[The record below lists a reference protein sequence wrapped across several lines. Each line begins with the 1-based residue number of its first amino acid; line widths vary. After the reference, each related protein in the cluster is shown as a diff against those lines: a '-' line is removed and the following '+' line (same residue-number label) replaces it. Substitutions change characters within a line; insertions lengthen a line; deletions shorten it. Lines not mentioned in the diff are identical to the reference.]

1 MRRRYLR
8 FDIWLC
14 LLLAFGVSL
23 GTAKITEWITPRFY
37 EDYVEEHT
45 VADGDIGGR
54 AGKDIPR
61 VQNVD
66 ELLRQEKFTIV
77 SPGIEYRNRGAG
89 YHNGVYMYSVT
100 LPSGELVA
108 AVINM
113 ENVQQEGDYYTSDHI
128 LPVGEVVYDDLAAD
142 KYFMQQIQYGGELS
156 RTDFYIDMRG
166 EGGKVSQ
173 EAYNDHYADI
183 VQVITVLVC
192 FPLFHSIGAKL
203 ELFPFF
209 FTPKRLKEQKSEWE

>member
-1 MRRRYLR
+1 MRRRYMR

-14 LLLAFGVSL
+14 MLLAFGVSL
-23 GTAKITEWITPRFY
+23 GTAKITEWVTPHFY

-54 AGKDIPR
+54 AGSDIPR
-61 VQNVD
+61 VQSVE
-66 ELLRQEKFTIV
+66 ELLRQDKFTIV

-89 YHNGVYMYSVT
+89 YHNGVYTYSVT

-128 LPVGEVVYDDLAAD
+128 LPVGRVVYDDLTKD

-173 EAYNDHYADI
+173 ESYNDHYADI

-192 FPLFHSIGAKL
+192 FPIFHSVGAKL
-203 ELFPFF
+203 GLFPFF
-209 FTPKRLKEQKSEWE
+209 FTPKKLKEQKSEWE